1 MAHGVK
7 NLTGIHKDVG
17 LIPGLNQ
24 WVKDLVLLQSLDLA
38 LLGLWYEPVAAAPIQ
53 PLAWEPSYATGAAL
67 KKKRPK
73 NNNDK
78 IIIII

>member
-1 MAHGVK
+1 MAQRVK

-53 PLAWEPSYATGAAL
+53 PQAWEPPHATSADI
-67 KKKRPK
+67 KKKKPK
-73 NNNDK
+73 NNNKK